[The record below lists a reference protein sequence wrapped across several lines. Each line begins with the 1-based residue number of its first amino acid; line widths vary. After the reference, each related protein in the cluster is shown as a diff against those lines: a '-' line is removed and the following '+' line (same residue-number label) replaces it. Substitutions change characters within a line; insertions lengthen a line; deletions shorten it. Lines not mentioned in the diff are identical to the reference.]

1 MDPEGGSESVENMRQ
16 AGNGQGR
23 MYIVP
28 HAGHH
33 CMSPRRFALFVA
45 LTCLTTLVYLD
56 NPKATNDLL
65 IKELDRQH
73 P

>member
-1 MDPEGGSESVENMRQ
+1 MDPEGGSQSVENMRK

-33 CMSPRRFALFVA
+33 RKCFIYHASVTNIYGSQQSI
-45 LTCLTTLVYLD
+45 LTIRGPQMIC
-56 NPKATNDLL
+56 
-65 IKELDRQH
+65 
-73 P
+73 